1 MLTENHITE
10 EPVVSPQSFVNYWR
24 WNIAANGE
32 PLNIIFKK
40 KIACITASFEKP
52 SLAASDH
59 YILKEDLRE
68 AMALYHRHAVSKGA
82 IPFEMVLRYGSH
94 TGSTIY
100 VICKASITE
109 WSKQGSATKME
120 VCYMDI
126 TPDKNAFAK
135 EHEQHRLIIEGI
147 NAGIWDVDVRTG
159 KLWCSDKVYE
169 LIGYERD
176 EIEAS
181 YNTFLFDLLHPD
193 DVKRTTEMMTGRFKT
208 SAPYINDIRLKH
220 KDGTYH
226 WFETSGKAKLDRQGR
241 PVRIVGCLISKDHRR
256 RLLTELERYQF
267 LINESTALVKAG
279 SWEINFAND
288 TLIWS
293 PGMYTIHETEEEF
306 RPLIRNLFQF
316 LQERDR
322 IHFKALLKEA
332 YHNGTAYDFTFES
345 VTAKGNL
352 KWIRT
357 IGKPM
362 VNNDGTITAIRGITQ
377 DIHEQ
382 QLKDEQIKHS
392 IDVITARNESLS
404 NFAHI
409 VSHNLRSHAGNM
421 ESILKLLD
429 TATDPGQQKE
439 LLNYLKKISANLNN
453 TIEHLAETVQ
463 VQNSSG
469 IPKTNIVIND
479 VLHQVL
485 DVLRPT
491 INDTNAIIIHNIAE
505 YTEVEYITA
514 YLESIMLNLISNA
527 VKYRKPCSNPVIEV
541 KTFIEANR
549 KCLSVS
555 DNGQGIDLS
564 KHGDKLFGMYKT
576 FHANPDAIGI
586 GLFITK
592 NQVESLGGNI
602 LVASEPGKGTTFTI
616 KF

>member
-1 MLTENHITE
+1 MLTKYHTTNAPVISSKNFLNHC
-10 EPVVSPQSFVNYWR
+10 Y

-32 PLNIIFKK
+32 PLNIVFKK
-40 KIACITASFEKP
+40 KIAFIGGSFEK
-52 SLAASDH
+52 SLAADH
-59 YILKEDLRE
+59 SIFKEDLRE
-68 AMALYHRHAVSKGA
+68 AMALYHRHVASKGA
-82 IPFEMVLRYGSH
+82 IPFEMVLRYSAFNGA
-94 TGSTIY
+94 TVYT
-100 VICKASITE
+100 ICKAGITE
-109 WSKQGSATKME
+109 WSEQGNATKME
-120 VCYMDI
+120 GCHMDI
-126 TPDKNAFAK
+126 TSDKMLFAK
-135 EHEQHRLIIEGI
+135 EQEQHRLILEGI
-147 NAGIWDVDVRTG
+147 NAGIWDLDVRTG

-169 LIGYERD
+169 FIGYERQ
-176 EIEAS
+176 EIES
-181 YNTFLFDLLHPD
+181 TYDTFLLELLHPD
-193 DVKRTTEMMTGRFKT
+193 DIKRTNEMMTGRFKS

-220 KDGTYH
+220 KDGTYR
-226 WFETSGKAKLDRQGR
+226 WFETSGKAKLDRSGR
-241 PVRIVGCLISKDHRR
+241 PVRIVGCLINKDHRR

-267 LINESTALVKAG
+267 LINESTAIVKAG

-293 PGMYTIHETEEEF
+293 PGMYHIHETEAEF

-332 YHNGTAYDFTFES
+332 YHKGAAYDFTFES
-345 VTAKGNL
+345 LTAKGNL

-357 IGKPM
+357 IGKP
-362 VNNDGTITAIRGITQ
+362 VINSDGTITTIRGITQ

-382 QLKDEQIKHS
+382 KLKDEQIKQS

-429 TATDPGQQKE
+429 TTTDQVQQKE
-439 LLNYLKKISANLNN
+439 LLSYLKKISANLNN

-463 VQNSSG
+463 VQNSSA

-491 INDTNAIIIHNIAE
+491 INDTNAIIIHDIAE
-505 YTEVEYITA
+505 YKEIEYVTA
-514 YLESIMLNLISNA
+514 YLESILLNLLSNA
-527 VKYRKPCSNPVIEV
+527 IKYRKPGTNPVIEV
-541 KTFIEANR
+541 RTFIQANK
-549 KCLSVS
+549 KCLSIT

-564 KHGDKLFGMYKT
+564 KYGEKLFGMYKT

-602 LVASEPGKGTTFTI
+602 LVSSQPGKGTTFTI